1 MSESKV
7 HDVYSLKV
15 AHEAAHPG
23 SHFFD
28 RGTLKF
34 FGERLS
40 SMRLLKRRSAITDCM
55 GEKHECY
62 CLSSPQRTPLGN
74 RRMHWFY
81 FDVKTLEEIIPA

>member
-1 MSESKV
+1 MSDI
-7 HDVYSLKV
+7 HDVYDLKA
-15 AHEAAHPG
+15 AHLAAHPG

-28 RGTLKF
+28 SNTLKF

-40 SMRLLKRRSAITDCM
+40 SMRLLKKRYAITDCM

-74 RRMHWFY
+74 RMMHYFY
-81 FDVKTLEEIIPA
+81 FDVNTLEEIIPA